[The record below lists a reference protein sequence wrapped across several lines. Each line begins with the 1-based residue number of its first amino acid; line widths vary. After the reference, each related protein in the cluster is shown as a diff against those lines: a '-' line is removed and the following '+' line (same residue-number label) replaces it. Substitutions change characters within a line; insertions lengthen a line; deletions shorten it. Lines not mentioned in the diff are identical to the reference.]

1 MFNRMP
7 LKVTSDSQDHPHIPT
22 CHFDNSSRASTHL
35 LAHAVANLFF
45 QFVAYIF
52 PRYFFPIPSWFLA
65 PSRTLCISN
74 RHLMVGS
81 PGSPRDQPAPKLM
94 L

>member
-35 LAHAVANLFF
+35 LVHAVANLFSNSLHIF
-45 QFVAYIF
+45 FRGIF
-52 PRYFFPIPSWFLA
+52 PNSQLVSGTFKNSL
-65 PSRTLCISN
+65 
-74 RHLMVGS
+74 HL
-81 PGSPRDQPAPKLM
+81 Q
-94 L
+94 

>member
-7 LKVTSDSQDHPHIPT
+7 LKVTSDSQDNPHIPT

-35 LAHAVANLFF
+35 LVHAVANLFS

-52 PRYFFPIPSWFLA
+52 PRYFSQFPVGFW
-65 PSRTLCISN
+65 
-74 RHLMVGS
+74 HLQELFAS
-81 PGSPRDQPAPKLM
+81 PIGT
-94 L
+94 